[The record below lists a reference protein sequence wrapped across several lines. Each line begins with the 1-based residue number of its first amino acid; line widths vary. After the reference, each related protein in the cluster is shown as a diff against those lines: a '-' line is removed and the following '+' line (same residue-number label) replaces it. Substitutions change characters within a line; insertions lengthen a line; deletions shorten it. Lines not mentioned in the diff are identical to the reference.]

1 MANKKVVINAVLKK
15 ANEAVEDL
23 YILGS
28 TKNLGAW
35 DVKKAVKM
43 NKLED
48 GSFELSKMLPEGE
61 EVEFKIL
68 AAKEWSAVEKGIWNE
83 EIENHKFVV
92 AAGTKVSID
101 VYNFAE

>member
-1 MANKKVVINAVLKK
+1 MANKKVVIKAVLQKP
-15 ANEAVEDL
+15 EAVEEL

-35 DVKKAVKM
+35 NLAKAVKM
-43 NKLED
+43 EKVSDSEYQ
-48 GSFELSKMLPEGE
+48 LSKMLPEGE

-68 AAKEWSAVEKGIWNE
+68 SAKEWTAVEKGIWNE

-92 AAGTKVSID
+92 EKGTEISID
-101 VYNFAE
+101 VYNFAN